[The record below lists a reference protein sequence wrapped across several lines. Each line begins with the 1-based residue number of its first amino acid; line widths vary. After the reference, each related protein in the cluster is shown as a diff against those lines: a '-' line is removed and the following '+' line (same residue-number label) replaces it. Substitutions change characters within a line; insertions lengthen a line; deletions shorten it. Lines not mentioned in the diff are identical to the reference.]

1 MRSNRSARAGAGR
14 QAPGHDPESGAGED
28 SVPGEDSARGAG
40 SDSASGAA
48 GVSAPGAGSD
58 PGIGLALRLERE
70 LDALSADVA
79 GSLREQIGPQL
90 TALRALVASLESRLS
105 ASEPAL
111 APLAAVLLG
120 QADALIESV
129 RELIRRTRPDALS
142 CGGLPEAL
150 RALAADWRLR
160 RPGCRVE
167 LMLDPPDESRFGL
180 TSPVIE
186 SAALQAAAA
195 ACERAFGMGAA
206 SGVVLAV
213 SRTGQRLLLQI
224 EHDGRGP
231 GAAGLRDGIP
241 AWFGSAQARVAAL
254 GGQVQVEPGQSGGTS
269 IVVRLPWAG
278 VRAGGGD
285 AASPL

>member
-1 MRSNRSARAGAGR
+1 MRSKRSGKTGVAR
-14 QAPGHDPESGAGED
+14 QACGPGPESGSGGNPAPDIGTGTGP
-28 SVPGEDSARGAG
+28 VRGAG
-40 SDSASGAA
+40 EISTPDAA
-48 GVSAPGAGSD
+48 GD

-70 LDALSADVA
+70 LDALSAEVA

-90 TALRALVASLESRLS
+90 TALRALAASLESRLL

-120 QADALIESV
+120 QADTLIESV

-167 LMLDPPDESRFGL
+167 LMLDPPDEGSFGL

-195 ACERAFGMGAA
+195 ACERAFGLGAA
-206 SGVVLAV
+206 SGVVLDV
-213 SRTGQRLLLQI
+213 SRTDRRMLLQI

-231 GAAGLRDGIP
+231 GAAGSGGVP
-241 AWFGSAQARVAAL
+241 AWFGPAQARIAAL
-254 GGQVQVEPGQSGGTS
+254 GGQVQIEPGLSGGTS
-269 IVVRLPWAG
+269 IVVRLPWS
-278 VRAGGGD
+278 GGAHPGGED
-285 AASPL
+285 SASPL